1 MSMTV
6 KLRGKH
12 GNLKEVK
19 VGFSWSVFFFG
30 FVDPLFNGDFKWGII
45 LLLLEVLISLKTKG
59 MGAIIVSAAFSIFY
73 NKIYIN
79 DLLKKG
85 YEPASEV
92 DAEILKQKL

>member
-1 MSMTV
+1 
-6 KLRGKH
+6 
-12 GNLKEVK
+12 
-19 VGFSWSVFFFG
+19 
-30 FVDPLFNGDFKWGII
+30 
-45 LLLLEVLISLKTKG
+45 